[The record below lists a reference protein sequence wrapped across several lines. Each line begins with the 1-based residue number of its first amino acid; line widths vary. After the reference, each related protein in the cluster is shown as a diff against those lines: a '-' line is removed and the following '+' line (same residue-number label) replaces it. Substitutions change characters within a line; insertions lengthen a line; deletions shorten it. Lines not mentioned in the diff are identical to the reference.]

1 MPTFSIPP
9 LSPTT
14 HKPTPHQLP
23 KWLQQTLHES
33 HLSDVDLHQHAG
45 TLSTTF
51 TRAHRS
57 QWPHNTSKFALLCNV
72 LHTHEN
78 TRAKE
83 ALALPNRKA
92 VMESHMGIGPMPS
105 NKTSF
110 KSEIDIQNQVQRK

>member
-1 MPTFSIPP
+1 MST
-9 LSPTT
+9 SPIQPSSYIA
-14 HKPTPHQLP
+14 HEPTPHQLP

-92 VMESHMGIGPMPS
+92 VMESHMGIKPAS
-105 NKTSF
+105 SKTNKLL
-110 KSEIDIQNQVQRK
+110 V